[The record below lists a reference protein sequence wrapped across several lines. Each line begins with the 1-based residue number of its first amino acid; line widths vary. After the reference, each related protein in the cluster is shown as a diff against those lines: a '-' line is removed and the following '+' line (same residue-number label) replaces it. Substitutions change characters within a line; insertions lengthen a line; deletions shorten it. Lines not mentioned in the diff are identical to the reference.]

1 MTISRRK
8 PKDARKRILRAAEEI
23 VTDKIADNS
32 IEELTKIG
40 IVWCGI
46 LDLDSSIPPS
56 EVAAMLAAADLIRA
70 THYVDSEQYWTSAA
84 AYSAL
89 GAFSEPTAS
98 DEVRLFNGE
107 DEDEKSAPIGFAPGH
122 TKTSN

>member
-1 MTISRRK
+1 MTIARRRV
-8 PKDARKRILRAAEEI
+8 KDVRKRILRTAEEI

-32 IEELTKIG
+32 VEELTKIG

-46 LDLDSSIPPS
+46 LDLDTAIPPS
-56 EVAAMLAAADLIRA
+56 EVAAMLAASDLVRA

-89 GAFSEPTAS
+89 GAFSEPSGTS
-98 DEVRLFNGE
+98 EVSLFDDEER
-107 DEDEKSAPIGFAPGH
+107 DDKQSPIGFAPGH